1 MLKIKQFLAL
11 TVLVIIHAQ
20 AMAQTVKL
28 VTFEYPPYEYT
39 EGGLIKGIAVD
50 VIQETFKLM
59 KVDVTV
65 QAYPWSRS
73 QAMFENG
80 EVDGI
85 FTFFRNSERE
95 KYTLFSK
102 EAVVTQTISLWVSK
116 DSRIE
121 FNGDLTKLQTY
132 VIGVTPRTSY
142 GERFDSTIKHGVLRT
157 ESANTMENNIRKL
170 IAGRIDIWVSNRDG
184 ARHELQRL
192 GLLGSVKELKQSIQV
207 VPAFVG
213 FSKSRQGE
221 ALRDEFDD
229 ALGKLKRNG
238 IYETLISRYNQSTP

>member
-1 MLKIKQFLAL
+1 MLTVKQFFALAL
-11 TVLVIIHAQ
+11 MAILQAG
-20 AMAQTVKL
+20 AMAETVKL

-39 EGGLIKGIAVD
+39 EGGEIKGIAVA
-50 VIQETFKLM
+50 VIRETFKLM
-59 KVDVTV
+59 EMDVTI

-95 KYTLFSK
+95 GYTLFTK
-102 EAVVTQTISLWVSK
+102 EAVVNQTISLWVSK

-121 FNGDLTKLQTY
+121 FNGDLTKLQPY

-142 GERFDSTIKHGVLRT
+142 GERLDATIKYGLLRT
-157 ESANTMENNIRKL
+157 EAANTIESNIRKL

-192 GLLGSVKELKQSIQV
+192 GLLDSVKELKQSIQV

-213 FSKSRQGE
+213 FSKSRQGK
-221 ALRDEFDD
+221 ALRDGFDD

-238 IYETLISRYNQSTP
+238 MYETLINKYNQ